1 MRVMIHR
8 VSCLAAAVAL
18 FAMVAGNVQA
28 QTAAVKKAPIQATSA
43 NSGSEMFSS
52 YCAPCHGKEGKG
64 NGPAAAA
71 LKYPP
76 ANLTQLARKN
86 NGKFPADRVAKVLRS
101 GVSGGAHGSTDM
113 PIWGPLFSQV
123 SGRDE
128 AIVQMRISNL
138 VKYLESLQE
147 K

>member
-1 MRVMIHR
+1 MRVMIWR
-8 VSCLAAAVAL
+8 ISCVAAVLAL
-18 FAMVAGNVQA
+18 LIVARGNA
-28 QTAAVKKAPIQATSA
+28 QSQTSDVKKAPIQATSA
-43 NSGSEMFSS
+43 NSGSEMFNS

-76 ANLTQLARKN
+76 ANLTQLAKKN

-101 GVSGGAHGSTDM
+101 GVSGGAHGSSDM

-123 SGRDE
+123 SGRDD
-128 AIVQMRISNL
+128 AIVQMRVSNL
-138 VKYLESLQE
+138 VKYIESLQE

>member
-1 MRVMIHR
+1 MRIRIWR
-8 VSCLAAAVAL
+8 VSYVAAALALVAV
-18 FAMVAGNVQA
+18 VAGSA
-28 QTAAVKKAPIQATSA
+28 QSQKADVKKAPIQATSP
-43 NSGSEMFSS
+43 NSGGEMFNS

-64 NGPAAAA
+64 NGPAAKA

-76 ANLTQLARKN
+76 ANLSQLAKKN
-86 NGKFPADRVAKVLRS
+86 NGKFPADRVARVLRS
-101 GVSGGAHGSTDM
+101 GVSRGAHGSTDM

-123 SGRDE
+123 SGRDD

-138 VKYLESLQE
+138 VKYVESLQE